1 MRSAVVVFAILAVA
15 FSLNC
20 EKGFIAVKFSKPSDE
35 VRCEVRLSDASMKTN
50 GLMLIEKLTSTGAYC
65 INPGYYYIGCR
76 GPAVVNIEYMD
87 ATPGN
92 EYNKDH
98 DLTKAPYWKVVDLEQ
113 TEVEYTTV
121 PESHK
126 KPDFDKSKPLT
137 GQRAYPEDPTY
148 EHSDFTCDQ
157 AGYLSY
163 LSKWS
168 TTMKCTN
175 RDMMTEEFKT
185 RLEYFI
191 DSCEKNHDWN
201 MKDKY
206 WMEFTF
212 YADWHP
218 DEFEEITTTKQKYS
232 GIIVPVPSVI
242 PVYNNSNLRYLMP
255 SMCQSFLVNL
265 SNSDFQ

>member
-1 MRSAVVVFAILAVA
+1 LFVVRFVLYT
-15 FSLNC
+15 SN
-20 EKGFIAVKFSKPSDE
+20 
-35 VRCEVRLSDASMKTN
+35 KTN
-50 GLMLIEKLTSTGAYC
+50 GLILINSLSSSSIYC
-65 INPGYYYIGCR
+65 LNPGYYYIGCK
-76 GPAVVNIEYMD
+76 GAGIINIRYLD
-87 ATPGN
+87 VTPDN
-92 EYNKDH
+92 EYNVNH
-98 DLTKAPYWKVVDLEQ
+98 DLTEYPHWKVLRLEQ
-113 TEVEYTTV
+113 TEVTYTTV
-121 PESHK
+121 PQSHK
-126 KPDFDKSKPLT
+126 KPDFDKNKPLT
-137 GQRAYPEDPTY
+137 GKPAYPSNPTY

-157 AGYLSY
+157 NGYLSY

-168 TTMKCTN
+168 TIMKCTS
-175 RDMMTEEFKT
+175 RDVMTEEFKT

-191 DSCEKNHDWN
+191 DSCEKIHDWN

-242 PVYNNSNLRYLMP
+242 PVYNNSNLRYLIP
-255 SMCQSFLVNL
+255 SMSQSFLVNL